1 MPFNSR
7 QLVSKGAHWNAGIM
21 DLEFCVFRS
30 SPRVLSKSV
39 DCNYC
44 NMEEVGRKERRRGEG
59 SFVLEDCGKCKL
71 GSEGTAW

>member
-59 SFVLEDCGKCKL
+59 RELRTRGLWKMQARK
-71 GSEGTAW
+71 